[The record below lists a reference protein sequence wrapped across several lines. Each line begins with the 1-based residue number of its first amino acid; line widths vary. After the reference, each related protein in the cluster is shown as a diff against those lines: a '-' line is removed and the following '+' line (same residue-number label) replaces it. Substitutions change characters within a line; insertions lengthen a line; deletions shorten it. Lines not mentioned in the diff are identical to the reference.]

1 MTSNFILL
9 LTLGFLAILGVLLFG
24 LTKLT
29 SLDNDTTQKWIL
41 RLTSLFLVIY
51 FVATLVLSDWL
62 GVYILSSYLPLIL
75 AISFWF
81 LAESKK

>member
-9 LTLGFLAILGVLLFG
+9 LTLGFLAILGVLLFS

-41 RLTSLFLVIY
+41 RLTSLFLIIY

-81 LAESKK
+81 LAKSKK

>member
-29 SLDNDTTQKWIL
+29 LLDNDTTQKWIL